1 MKEDGLGKIFIRHFV
16 MAIPWG
22 LIFLFVIIIAAAG
35 IRQPVKESI
44 RYAVRTSIHEGRAA
58 AFDYYT
64 VTTVKKNIKESIE
77 FIAKTAKNEIKAL
90 LNDPQV
96 KQDIKEAL
104 EYRGEKLR
112 K

>member
-1 MKEDGLGKIFIRHFV
+1 MKENGLGKIFIRHFV

-22 LIFLFVIIIAAAG
+22 LIFLFVLIIAAAG
-35 IRQPVKESI
+35 AKQQLKEGI
-44 RYAVRTSIHEGRAA
+44 QYAVKTSIQEGRAV
-58 AFDYYT
+58 AFDSCT
-64 VTTVKKNIKESIE
+64 VITVKKNIKESIE

-104 EYRGEKLR
+104 EYSGEKLR